1 MGCVGPAD
9 DATLMAILSLGVMQ
23 AAGTEARGLTAV
35 ALIEPGPRPHV
46 VPV

>member
-1 MGCVGPAD
+1 MGPVGPAD

-23 AAGTEARGLTAV
+23 AAGTETRGLTGA
-35 ALIEPGPRPHV
+35 ALIEPGLPPHV